1 MLDID
6 NNGDLNDLIRLSFLA
21 EMGKDIS
28 SCKTVHET
36 MNAVMNHVGIIF
48 APSYWS
54 LLLRNPRTG
63 DLKFEVVV
71 GSGVE
76 HMKGMTIPKGQGIAG
91 WIAENGTALII
102 EDVARD
108 KRFFPGM
115 DRMNDF
121 KTESIIGVPLK
132 NSQKVFGVIELIN
145 KIDGKSFTPLEL
157 QLLKTIADFAAI
169 AIEKAYYM
177 KALHRIATVD
187 SLTGL
192 NNRRSF
198 IKYYERESDRSK
210 RTGRTFSVMMID
222 IDGFKKVNDI
232 HGHKAGDKVL
242 VRVADLLRRHLR
254 AADMP
259 CRYGGDEFAILLPD
273 TIQEDGE
280 NLKNR
285 LLQHL
290 TELNKDQTIEISLS
304 IGVHE
309 SDGSSLKEM
318 LHMADLKMYREKNS
332 KSEMNIA
339 DMTEY
344 LELVMES
351 EENED
356 QPYRD

>member
-1 MLDID
+1 MLETDE
-6 NNGDLNDLIRLSFLA
+6 NGQLNDLIRLSFLT

-54 LLLRNPRTG
+54 LLLRNPKTG

-76 HMKGMTIPKGQGIAG
+76 HMKGMTIPGGQGIAG
-91 WIAENGTALII
+91 WIAENGEALII
-102 EDVARD
+102 EDVNRD

-115 DRMNDF
+115 DQMNDF

-132 NSQKVFGVIELIN
+132 NGQKVFGVLELIN

-177 KALHRIATVD
+177 RALHRIATVD

-198 IKYYERESDRSK
+198 IKYYQKESDRSQ

-222 IDGFKKVNDI
+222 IDGFKKINDV
-232 HGHKAGDKVL
+232 HGHKTGDKVL
-242 VRVADLLRRHLR
+242 IKVADFLRKHLR
-254 AADMP
+254 SADMP

-273 TIQEDGE
+273 TLQVEGE
-280 NLKNR
+280 NLKSR
-285 LLQHL
+285 LYHYLS
-290 TELNKDQTIEISLS
+290 ELNKKQAIKISLS

-318 LHMADLKMYREKNS
+318 LHMADVKMYREKNR
-332 KSEMNIA
+332 KSEMTIA
-339 DMTEY
+339 DMTEH
-344 LELVMES
+344 LETVMES
-351 EENED
+351 EDEMSF
-356 QPYRD
+356 